1 MISSLPKLRSDLI
14 VRRQETAN
22 GTVFIL
28 KNPVTGDFFRFREA
42 EQFIAQQ
49 FDGETT
55 LEVVRQRTEEEF
67 GAALRPE
74 ILRAFVK
81 NLEKRRLLEREGEK
95 RKADSRRGRIQGT
108 LLYFR
113 VKLLDPSRLFDRL
126 MPRIGF
132 FFTPH
137 FLVLSAA
144 LIILAA
150 GTVIANFGQLAQDL
164 ADGFQVSS
172 LPLWV
177 VLIFLVISLH
187 EFAHGLTCRH
197 FGGEVHEVG
206 FLMIYLQPALFCN
219 VSDAWFFP
227 EKSKRLWV
235 GFAGPYFELF
245 LWALAALTWRLT
257 DQLTWINFM
266 ALIVTT
272 SSGFK
277 TLLNFNPFL
286 K

>member
-1 MISSLPKLRSDLI
+1 MLSSPPKLRSDLI

-22 GTVFIL
+22 GTFFIL

-49 FDGETT
+49 FDGETP
-55 LEVVRQRTEEEF
+55 LEVVRRRTEEEF

-126 MPRIGF
+126 IPRIGF

-164 ADGFQVSS
+164 ADSFQVSS

-206 FLMIYLQPALFCN
+206 FLLIYFQPALYCN
-219 VSDAWFFP
+219 VSDAWLFP
-227 EKSKRLWV
+227 E
-235 GFAGPYFELF
+235 
-245 LWALAALTWRLT
+245 
-257 DQLTWINFM
+257 
-266 ALIVTT
+266 
-272 SSGFK
+272 
-277 TLLNFNPFL
+277 
-286 K
+286 